1 MFRVFMRASPEHA
14 RTWAQFKI
22 AAADAAEDLAA
33 YGAIKEPAWRLLMEL
48 AEQWTAVTGWS
59 IPASPHLTLCR

>member
-1 MFRVFMRASPEHA
+1 MRASPEHA

-59 IPASPHLTLCR
+59 TPASPHLTLCR